1 MAVNAAQIWFLVH
14 SVVVVKWKFVKL
26 SNSSC
31 DKWTWTTRKQY
42 ISFVRQD
49 SITQHEDGFSFNFNE
64 ESRDQ
69 YGVVKW
75 KIIKLR
81 NTSFGNG
88 H

>member
-31 DKWTWTTRKQY
+31 DKWTWKTRKQY

-49 SITQHEDGFSFNFNE
+49 SITRHEDGFSFNFNE
-64 ESRDQ
+64 ESRD
-69 YGVVKW
+69 
-75 KIIKLR
+75 
-81 NTSFGNG
+81 
-88 H
+88 